1 MCVPQCSGVRAADR
15 MTLSV
20 QTIPLAS
27 SVTSVSQLRSN
38 NVYKEFIT
46 VPDT

>member
-1 MCVPQCSGVRAADR
+1 

-20 QTIPLAS
+20 QTPPLVG